1 MDTQERSTAAVRL
14 AAERAHDRAG
24 LAYRRGDYHEAVAC
38 LRQAYEIDHSAPGL
52 REHLALVRTA
62 ERAAVAKLSKA
73 RDLGEVAD
81 SFGERMQAWLAQR
94 DANRG
99 EPTEPCQTPKGDKAC
114 GELGHLYAQG
124 PFCDEHRPS
133 VTEMPENEWEP
144 ASSSMAT
151 YVPAQKQ
158 YRDLSHG
165 DPEHPNPDHEC
176 VLPDIEPGK

>member
-1 MDTQERSTAAVRL
+1 MHPDGDCMVYQTEYRAFQAGFHAREMREQGGGELVDTQERSTAAVRL

-81 SFGERMQAWLAQR
+81 SFGERTQAWLAQR

-99 EPTEPCQTPKGDKAC
+99 EPTEPC
-114 GELGHLYAQG
+114 
-124 PFCDEHRPS
+124 EHRKA
-133 VTEMPENEWEP
+133 TRHA
-144 ASSSMAT
+144 ASLAT
-151 YVPAQKQ
+151 CTRKAA
-158 YRDLSHG
+158 L
-165 DPEHPNPDHEC
+165 
-176 VLPDIEPGK
+176 